1 MKRIATAILTLLAA
15 SATMAQGNAGVG
27 IADDENSR
35 IRLTV
40 SDDNGYDMFAEQVK
54 PQSRQNR
61 KTISTVKGNNMSAKN
76 SNRFD
81 QNNTI
86 YRNWRDL
93 AVFYLFDKY
102 KRTPGVR
109 VREIEGKDN
118 YYRSLDVEN
127 NAKLLE
133 EIIKAVEKDALN
145 SYNRVHSYDDN
156 GENIVLNI
164 WIGGYTCNIG
174 LKYDKAGK
182 TGSVFVQTSNP
193 GNI

>member
-61 KTISTVKGNNMSAKN
+61 KTISTGKGNNMSAKN

-118 YYRSLDVEN
+118 YYRSLDVED

-133 EIIKAVEKDALN
+133 EIIQSVEKDALN

>member
-15 SATMAQGNAGVG
+15 SATMAQGNADVG
-27 IADDENSR
+27 IADDEDSR

-61 KTISTVKGNNMSAKN
+61 KTISTGKGNNMSVKN

-118 YYRSLDVEN
+118 CYRSLDVED

-133 EIIKAVEKDALN
+133 EIVKAVEKDALN

>member
-27 IADDENSR
+27 IADDEDSR

-61 KTISTVKGNNMSAKN
+61 KTISTGKGNNMSVKN

-118 YYRSLDVEN
+118 CYRSLDVED

-133 EIIKAVEKDALN
+133 EIVKAVEKDALN

-174 LKYDKAGK
+174 LKYDKSGK

>member
-27 IADDENSR
+27 IADDEDSR

-40 SDDNGYDMFAEQVK
+40 SDDNGCDMFAEQVK

-61 KTISTVKGNNMSAKN
+61 KTISTGKGNNMSVKN

-118 YYRSLDVEN
+118 CYRSLDVED

-133 EIIKAVEKDALN
+133 EIIQAVEKDALN

>member
-15 SATMAQGNAGVG
+15 SATMAQDNAGVG

-40 SDDNGYDMFAEQVK
+40 SDDNGYDLFAEQVK

-61 KTISTVKGNNMSAKN
+61 KTISTGKGNNMSVKN

-118 YYRSLDVEN
+118 YYRSLDVED
-127 NAKLLE
+127 NAKILE
-133 EIIKAVEKDALN
+133 EIIQAVEKDAPN

-174 LKYDKAGK
+174 LKYEKDGK

>member
-27 IADDENSR
+27 IADDEDSR

-61 KTISTVKGNNMSAKN
+61 KTISTGKGNNMSVKN

-118 YYRSLDVEN
+118 CYRSLDVED

-133 EIIKAVEKDALN
+133 EIIQAVEKDALN

>member
-1 MKRIATAILTLLAA
+1 MKRIATAIQTLLAA

-61 KTISTVKGNNMSAKN
+61 KTISTGKGNNMSVKN

-93 AVFYLFDKY
+93 AIFYLFDKY

-118 YYRSLDVEN
+118 YYRSLDVED

-133 EIIKAVEKDALN
+133 EIIQAVEKDALN

>member
-1 MKRIATAILTLLAA
+1 MKRIATAILSLLAA

-27 IADDENSR
+27 IADDEDSR

-61 KTISTVKGNNMSAKN
+61 KTISTGKGNNMSVKN

-118 YYRSLDVEN
+118 CYRSLEVED

-133 EIIKAVEKDALN
+133 EIVKAVEKDALN

>member
-27 IADDENSR
+27 IADDEDSR

-61 KTISTVKGNNMSAKN
+61 KTISTGKGNNMSVKN

-118 YYRSLDVEN
+118 CYRSLDVED

-133 EIIKAVEKDALN
+133 EIVKAVEKDALN